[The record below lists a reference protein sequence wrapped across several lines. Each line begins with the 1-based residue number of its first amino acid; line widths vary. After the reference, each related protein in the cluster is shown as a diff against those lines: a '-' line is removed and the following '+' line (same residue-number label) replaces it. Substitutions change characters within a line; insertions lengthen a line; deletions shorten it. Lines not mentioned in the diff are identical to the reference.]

1 MVGNSENLAKTTKM
15 KFQIS
20 SFESLNT
27 QIFEALNGKEERS
40 QLLLPDFRSSIS
52 CMRRREQRSLQ
63 MFITLVK
70 VHQFQL
76 YKMDAV
82 PEESSGILR
91 RKPEELE
98 DGNFITILPIKENF
112 FISTHNGCLIL
123 TEEIPWLWGKSTKDP
138 LTENYNHSVIFIF
151 SFSLLSISKDSVP
164 AHQCYNNINNES
176 RRNSALILMNKLSHV
191 LMKI

>member
-1 MVGNSENLAKTTKM
+1 M
-15 KFQIS
+15 
-20 SFESLNT
+20 NT
-27 QIFEALNGKEERS
+27 QIFEALNGKEERG
-40 QLLLPDFRSSIS
+40 QLLLPEFIIQCKSSFRSSNTCIS

-76 YKMDAV
+76 CKM
-82 PEESSGILR
+82 ELYGILR

-123 TEEIPWLWGKSTKDP
+123 TEGIPGLWGKSTKDP
-138 LTENYNHSVIFIF
+138 PTENYN
-151 SFSLLSISKDSVP
+151 
-164 AHQCYNNINNES
+164 
-176 RRNSALILMNKLSHV
+176 
-191 LMKI
+191 

>member
-1 MVGNSENLAKTTKM
+1 MPADEPEIAT
-15 KFQIS
+15 
-20 SFESLNT
+20 ESRLNT
-27 QIFEALNGKEERS
+27 QIFEALNGKEERG
-40 QLLLPDFRSSIS
+40 QLLLPEFIIQCKSSFRSSNTCIS

-82 PEESSGILR
+82 PEKSSGILR

-138 LTENYNHSVIFIF
+138 LTENYNHV
-151 SFSLLSISKDSVP
+151 
-164 AHQCYNNINNES
+164 Q
-176 RRNSALILMNKLSHV
+176 R
-191 LMKI
+191 